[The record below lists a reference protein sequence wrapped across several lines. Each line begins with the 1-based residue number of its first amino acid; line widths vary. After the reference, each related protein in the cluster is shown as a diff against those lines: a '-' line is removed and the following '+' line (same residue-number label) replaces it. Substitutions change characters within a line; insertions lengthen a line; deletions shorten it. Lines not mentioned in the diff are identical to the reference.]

1 MRQTF
6 DFSIKECACTYGAPM
21 GRHSGMDRNTEETLR
36 ARRLPLDR
44 GGYDAGGAYWGLGS
58 PMYVIAGSD
67 GSRCYE
73 RARDRKELKA
83 TLAERFPLAKLAGFP
98 KA

>member
-1 MRQTF
+1 MKQTF

-21 GRHSGMDRNTEETLR
+21 GRQETMLRNTEETLR

-44 GGYDAGGAYWGLGS
+44 GGYDAGGSYWGIGR

-67 GSRCYE
+67 GTRGYE
-73 RARDRKELKA
+73 RAKNRKELRA
-83 TLAERFPLAKLAGFP
+83 ILAERFPSAKLAGFP